1 MMLNQIPDDVKH
13 DRFNR
18 LVAVINESVI
28 AQNKAQE
35 GKVVEVLVEGKSKN
49 DETKWTGRT
58 RNGRLVNFTGENV
71 NVGDLV
77 NVKITKALNFS
88 LTGEVQ

>member
-1 MMLNQIPDDVKH
+1 MTKLN
-13 DRFNR
+13 
-18 LVAVINESVI
+18 
-28 AQNKAQE
+28 
-35 GKVVEVLVEGKSKN
+35 
-49 DETKWTGRT
+49 GRT